1 MADSEGAHP
10 AEGDWIAEDANPL
23 GGYLWIRRGKGEEQ
37 GSPLPS
43 SLVQQM
49 RRLQEQ
55 AAPSSGRKRN
65 VWDRED
71 LQYTIN
77 ETWIQASCFSNT
89 VMKILM
95 PIHHHDLE
103 RWNWVQI
110 EEHKKLPGWSIFYVM
125 YLLYRLEI

>member
-1 MADSEGAHP
+1 MADTREGARP

-55 AAPSSGRKRN
+55 AAHPLAARETCGTGRIYKWWRSEN
-65 VWDRED
+65 HQEK
-71 LQYTIN
+71 
-77 ETWIQASCFSNT
+77 A
-89 VMKILM
+89 K
-95 PIHHHDLE
+95 
-103 RWNWVQI
+103 
-110 EEHKKLPGWSIFYVM
+110 
-125 YLLYRLEI
+125 YL